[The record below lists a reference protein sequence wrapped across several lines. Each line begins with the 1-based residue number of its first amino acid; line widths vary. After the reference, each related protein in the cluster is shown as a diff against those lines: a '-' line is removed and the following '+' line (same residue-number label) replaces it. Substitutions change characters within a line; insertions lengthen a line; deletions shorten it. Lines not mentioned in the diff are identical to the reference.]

1 MRLSKSTTIQIAGT
15 SKQQCLWLVGNPGAG
30 KTFMGDYLAT
40 RGWHHIDGDQGNQ
53 SKDPKVQEVWGK
65 LYNAMMAC
73 SKGQKA
79 KDSDWQPY
87 FEFLIEQ
94 YREALKS
101 GKNVVL
107 SFAIYNLFGDAE
119 FIRKALP
126 GIKFV
131 VVTVS
136 EDLLIERVLKR
147 SKETLEKAGTTQEE
161 CWKQDYM
168 AEYRERY
175 GEEYTPERW
184 KQMEID
190 GAKELQT
197 VKLGA
202 GDKGITTTISNDD
215 WASNSAIKAL
225 NGLVGLDWEEV
236 DSVKIAAVNMKRM
249 ESLNLDMPNGGTQDA
264 GTGVAADLSVFVSM
278 PVL

>member
-1 MRLSKSTTIQIAGT
+1 
-15 SKQQCLWLVGNPGAG
+15 
-30 KTFMGDYLAT
+30 MGDYLAT

-249 ESLNLDMPNGGTQDA
+249 ESLNLDMPNGETQDA